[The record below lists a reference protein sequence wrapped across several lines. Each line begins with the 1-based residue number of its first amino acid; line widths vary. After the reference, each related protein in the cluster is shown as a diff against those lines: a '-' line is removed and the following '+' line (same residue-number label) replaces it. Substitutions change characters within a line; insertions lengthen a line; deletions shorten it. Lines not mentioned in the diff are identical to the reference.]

1 MYIQGVPK
9 KMSHSECEDSG
20 HFYPPKPL
28 LTDIKVVDNIQEL
41 TLKPFDSTFRPPE
54 LLGAP

>member
-1 MYIQGVPK
+1 MACFK
-9 KMSHSECEDSG
+9 KMSHCKCEESG
-20 HFYPPKPL
+20 HFFPMKPL